1 MLGVVLQG
9 EACAIFLREGTPVR
23 SRKYKRT
30 LVMKNTYHRER
41 TNVPS
46 RAYIGT
52 IVSVQ
57 ASFHEKNSS
66 YCILESKKREYHY
79 TNKRF

>member
-9 EACAIFLREGTPVR
+9 EACAIFLRERILVR

-30 LVMKNTYHRER
+30 LVIKMR
-41 TNVPS
+41 
-46 RAYIGT
+46 T

-57 ASFHEKNSS
+57 VLRGPLLARNGM
-66 YCILESKKREYHY
+66 L
-79 TNKRF
+79 

>member
-41 TNVPS
+41 TNVPFTSVHWYHRERTSFLS
-46 RAYIGT
+46 REELIILHFGKQKAGI
-52 IVSVQ
+52 SL
-57 ASFHEKNSS
+57 HE
-66 YCILESKKREYHY
+66 
-79 TNKRF
+79 